1 MTHNP
6 TTQSVP
12 APVAKPAADAK
23 LGRRAHM
30 VIGLTL
36 VAGLSLGISGCGS
49 DSTSGSDAQDQSGTT
64 SGSFPDPCGLLTDA
78 EVNATTGSTF
88 NPGAFNE
95 GLSNETQS
103 ICDWTKTS
111 GGVDVVQVLVADA
124 ATFDANQESANLL
137 GKTKSLSGIGD
148 AAYSTA
154 DGSLVGFKSGDLF
167 VQVSWFGADSTPA
180 ATRSLAESAAA
191 NS

>member
-1 MTHNP
+1 MTHTP
-6 TTQSVP
+6 STQIVP
-12 APVAKPAADAK
+12 ATPTEPAQHHRRVQV
-23 LGRRAHM
+23 LGL
-30 VIGLTL
+30 VL
-36 VAGLSLGISGCGS
+36 VAGMSLTISGCGS
-49 DSTSGSDAQDQSGTT
+49 DSTAGPDAQDEAGAT

-78 EVNATTGSTF
+78 EVNATTGSNF

-95 GLSNETQS
+95 GLSNEAQS
-103 ICDWTKTS
+103 ICDWTKTT

-124 ATFDANQESANLL
+124 ATFAANQESASLL
-137 GKTKSLSGIGD
+137 GEIKNLSDIGD

-154 DGSLVGFKSGDLF
+154 DGSLIGFKSGDLF